1 MKKGDR
7 VIVKAKDSQET
18 EYQYEGII
26 LKFTSKTEVE
36 ILNDALDIWT
46 ELINNISLIN
56 KARS

>member
-56 KARS
+56 KAK